1 MTIQLWHCQNARSFR
16 VLWAL
21 EELGADYDL
30 NMLCFPP
37 RVTDK
42 SYLDENPLGTVPFL
56 RDGATEMTESAAML
70 HYLGAKHAE
79 AGLGRTPDHTEYGAY
94 LNWLHHGEATLTFP
108 LTLVLRYSRFEPDER
123 KSPQVAEDY
132 KGWFMARLRKTET
145 TLSDGRD
152 SLLPS
157 GFSMADISVAYAVQ
171 LAITMGLRDKLPP
184 NVMRW
189 FAGLTE
195 REAFKRTREIEKR
208 GHIEA
213 GYPERKPV
221 VLP

>member
-1 MTIQLWHCQNARSFR
+1 MTIEIWHCQNARSFR
-16 VLWAL
+16 ILWAL

-30 NMLCFPP
+30 HMLCFPP
-37 RVTDK
+37 RVNNK
-42 SYLDENPLGTVPFL
+42 GYLDDNPLGTVPFL
-56 RDGATEMTESAAML
+56 RDGDSEMTESAAML
-70 HYLGAKHAE
+70 HYLGAKHPE
-79 AGLGRTPDHTEYGAY
+79 AGLSRDPEDAEFGAY
-94 LNWLHHGEATLTFP
+94 LNWLTHGEATLTFP
-108 LTLVLRYSRFEPDER
+108 LAITLRYSRFEPDER
-123 KSPQVAEDY
+123 KSPQVAQDY
-132 KGWFMARLRKTET
+132 KEWFMARLRKAED

-152 SLLPS
+152 TLLSS

-171 LAITMGLRDKLPP
+171 LAITMGLRDELPP

-189 FAGLTE
+189 FAALTE
-195 REAFKRTREIEKR
+195 REAFKRTREIEES